1 MELFGWTSSEE
12 VANEVWCSI
21 HSSLLK
27 GELLLGYKNTS
38 GDGDIQQLIIVRFEN
53 NLFGIGLIANGFT
66 ELLPDMPKEY
76 FNIFIEELKSQ
87 KSVGLTPISD
97 LDDDETVSVGNS
109 NNNIDD
115 LFNRSL

>member
-1 MELFGWTSSEE
+1 MELFGWTNSEE

-87 KSVGLTPISD
+87 KLKKEVLESLK
-97 LDDDETVSVGNS
+97 
-109 NNNIDD
+109 NIIEK
-115 LFNRSL
+115 L